1 MDSGHLT
8 ASVPAS
14 VGAPAALRQPPR
26 TRVRDLFGLALHV
39 LRALPR
45 GRGGA
50 AAGFAAWLHDMT
62 RRYQSKAVLL
72 RLGPKRVL
80 LVAGE
85 EIARDILEPPPS
97 EHGFVAGA
105 LKADAM
111 GFLAHRALTVA
122 HGADWHIL
130 RRYNEQVLSAP
141 LHSHQQY
148 LLDATQSAFAPP
160 IRTID
165 DARRAM
171 GHLMLNVVAGRH
183 APPRLVD
190 DVQEL
195 FALVQ
200 SPLRRRFA
208 GARGRE
214 LRTRFYQDLRAAW
227 NATRASD
234 DETLLGSAH
243 QYASLLE
250 EEDALHQVPHWM
262 FTFPGSGT
270 DLLVRSLCL
279 IAARPAVRAR
289 ALHEI
294 TTAGSPLEVAQ
305 LDYLDACLR
314 EAGRLFPPVTKT
326 FHRAPA
332 GATAGGYV
340 IARDTDVMHYLP
352 LFSRYGSAVPDAHA
366 FRPERWLDPAAPR
379 PYPDMFLSG
388 ARACPGQH
396 LILFVCKAAA
406 ATLLARGIRV
416 NSDILAQDPLPLVF
430 PGKEARFGY
439 DSDHN

>member
-14 VGAPAALRQPPR
+14 VGAPATPRHPPQ
-26 TRVRDLFGLALHV
+26 TRVRDLFGLAVHV

-45 GRGGA
+45 GRDGI
-50 AAGFAAWLHDMT
+50 AAGFATWLHSLT
-62 RRYQSKAVLL
+62 RRYHSNAVLL
-72 RLGPKRVL
+72 RFGPKRLL

-85 EIARDILEPPPS
+85 EISRDILEPPPS

-105 LKADAM
+105 LKAESM
-111 GFLAHRALTVA
+111 GYLAHRALTVT
-122 HGADWHIL
+122 HGADWKML
-130 RRYNEQVLSAP
+130 RRYNEQVLTAP
-141 LHSHQQY
+141 LHSHQEQ

-160 IRTID
+160 IHDID

-171 GHLMLNVVAGRH
+171 GHVMLNVVVGRN
-183 APPRLVD
+183 AAPRLVE

-195 FALVQ
+195 FALVK

-214 LRTRFYQDLRAAW
+214 LRARFYTDLRAAW
-227 NATRASD
+227 NATRTD
-234 DETLLGSAH
+234 DEATLLGSAH

-270 DLLVRSLCL
+270 DLLVRGLCL
-279 IAARPAVRAR
+279 IAARPAVRER
-289 ALHEI
+289 ALEEI
-294 TTAGSPLEVAQ
+294 TTAGSPLQVAQ
-305 LDYLDACLR
+305 LDYLEACLR

-326 FHRAPA
+326 FQRAAA
-332 GATAGGYV
+332 GATAGGYI
-340 IARDTDVMHYLP
+340 IARDTEVLHYLP
-352 LFSRYGSAVPDAHA
+352 LFFRHGSTAPDAHV
-366 FRPERWLDPAAPR
+366 FRPERWLDPAAQR

-388 ARACPGQH
+388 SRACPGQH

-406 ATLLARGIRV
+406 ATLLARGIKV
-416 NSDILAQDPLPLVF
+416 TSDILAKDPLPLVF
-430 PGKEARFGY
+430 PRKEARFGY
-439 DSDHN
+439 DSDHD